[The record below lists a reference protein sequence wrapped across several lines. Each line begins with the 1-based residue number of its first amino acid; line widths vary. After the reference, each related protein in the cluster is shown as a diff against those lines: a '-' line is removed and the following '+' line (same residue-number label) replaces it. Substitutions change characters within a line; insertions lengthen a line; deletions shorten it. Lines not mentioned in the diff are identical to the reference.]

1 MHRRLHG
8 RRASYLQNT
17 ASTRAAEKI
26 RKAGDQGHAQATP
39 RHCTFFL
46 EMGNFAGTSKLSVR
60 SGQVQ
65 GSKLMNGLI
74 YLVGLVVV
82 ILAVLSFFG
91 LR

>member
-1 MHRRLHG
+1 
-8 RRASYLQNT
+8 LQST
-17 ASTRAAEKI
+17 APTRAAEKKSA
-26 RKAGDQGHAQATP
+26 RPGDQGHAQATP

-46 EMGNFAGTSKLSVR
+46 EMGNFAGTSKLLVR